1 MAVSVFEI
9 PPLVSVTLQNTVLAA
24 TSNLLAQVLM
34 SYRVYQPLIIDWV
47 PVTHFIIYTIIS
59 TPPPTTSE
67 HPGNALKA
75 DSERIDWSL
84 VLARTQAEFALILV
98 AGWRLWPAV
107 SLINFTFVKSVEG
120 RNLVTGLAGV
130 GWGIYMSLFAAE

>member
-1 MAVSVFEI
+1 
-9 PPLVSVTLQNTVLAA
+9 
-24 TSNLLAQVLM
+24 
-34 SYRVYQPLIIDWV
+34 
-47 PVTHFIIYTIIS
+47 
-59 TPPPTTSE
+59 
-67 HPGNALKA
+67 
-75 DSERIDWSL
+75 
-84 VLARTQAEFALILV
+84 V